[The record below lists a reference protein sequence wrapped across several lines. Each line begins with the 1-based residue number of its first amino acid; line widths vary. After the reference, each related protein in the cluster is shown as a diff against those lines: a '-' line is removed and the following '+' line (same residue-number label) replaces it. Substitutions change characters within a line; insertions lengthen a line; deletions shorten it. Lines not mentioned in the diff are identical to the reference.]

1 MKYVI
6 LILIGFII
14 GVNAGK
20 HSMINC
26 LPEEISLAEKG
37 DLLIV
42 NSTKPLEIGFYHE
55 CADKTHQTCDEN
67 CECDSLGCK

>member
-14 GVNAGK
+14 GIKLGS
-20 HSMINC
+20 HLILNC
-26 LPEEISLAEKG
+26 LPEEISIAEKG

>member
-6 LILIGFII
+6 LILIGLII
-14 GVNAGK
+14 GIKLG
-20 HSMINC
+20 SYLILNC
-26 LPEEISLAEKG
+26 LPEEISIAEKG

-42 NSTKPLEIGFYHE
+42 NSTEPLEIGFYHE
-55 CADKTHQTCDEN
+55 CNDKTHQTCDGN

>member
-1 MKYVI
+1 MKYII

-14 GVNAGK
+14 GIKSGK

-42 NSTKPLEIGFYHE
+42 NSTEPLEIGFYHN
-55 CADKTHQTCDEN
+55 CADETHQTCDGN
-67 CECDSLGCK
+67 CECDGLGCK